1 MTKVSLEAP
10 ACIEIESNFQRGPE
24 YSLNSRPLL
33 TGKKGRRRRAPAH
46 EQKKVGMQSGVV
58 RNARIF
64 PHLCLPHL
72 LRKNLPPPTTL
83 SPPLSLSLEETEL
96 TRFAFTVCLHFHPRF
111 QRPRRLEVIC
121 TAEFATVAAVNVNV
135 SPPLPRS
142 NMYAW
147 KSG

>member
-1 MTKVSLEAP
+1 MSKKKLECKA
-10 ACIEIESNFQRGPE
+10 ALFATHGS
-24 YSLNSRPLL
+24 S
-33 TGKKGRRRRAPAH
+33 
-46 EQKKVGMQSGVV
+46 
-58 RNARIF
+58 

-83 SPPLSLSLEETEL
+83 SPPSRSLSLEETEL

-121 TAEFATVAAVNVNV
+121 TAEFATVAAVNV